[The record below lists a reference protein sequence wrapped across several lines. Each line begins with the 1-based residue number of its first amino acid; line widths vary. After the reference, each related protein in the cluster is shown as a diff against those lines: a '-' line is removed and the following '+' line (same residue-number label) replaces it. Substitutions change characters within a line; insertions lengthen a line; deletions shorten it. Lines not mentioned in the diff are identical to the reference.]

1 MATISLCMIVKN
13 EERVLGR
20 CLASVRAIVDEII
33 VVDTGSTDGTIAVAE
48 AFGARVFRAPWENDF
63 AKARNISLQHA
74 TKEWVLVLDADEEID
89 PLDHARLRELTQN
102 PNACYLLN
110 QRHYTNDLRLN
121 NSVACRGEHPTMER
135 EYQGYFQSSLVRL
148 WPNHRGI
155 GYEGVVHELVNASIT
170 PSSGLSLKQ
179 TDLLIHH
186 YGFTPESLAIRH
198 HDKAKLYTE
207 LGLEKIKQNPN
218 NWQAYYEIGIEH
230 NLAGRAPEAIAAFKE
245 ALKLDPNQLWVWS
258 NLAHVLSASGQTEE
272 AQAAFNAA
280 LRIDP
285 ACKEVLSNYG
295 LFFYRHKYYSDAEKV
310 LRRAI
315 AVDPSFIT
323 AWCNLAMVV
332 SRSGR
337 PSHAALLYERA
348 IQINPHCVTARAAL
362 ASLYND
368 IGHFKKAF
376 ECVDPVRS
384 LPDPH
389 HALALLALGIALKGL
404 SNTEESLS
412 VFSQLLDDPRTTTEV
427 RALAHDH
434 MMSLAH

>member
-1 MATISLCMIVKN
+1 MGSISLCMIVKN
-13 EERVLGR
+13 EERTLAR
-20 CLASVRAIVDEII
+20 CLASVRALVDEIV
-33 VVDTGSTDGTIAVAE
+33 VVDTGSVDGTIGIAE
-48 AFGARVFRAPWENDF
+48 AFGARVIRAQWESDF
-63 AKARNISLQHA
+63 SRARNISLSHA
-74 TKEWVLVLDADEEID
+74 TKDWILVLDADEEVD
-89 PLDHARLRELTQN
+89 PLDHPRLREMTDN
-102 PNACYLLN
+102 PTKCYALN

-121 NSVACRGEHPTMER
+121 NSVPCRGEHPTMER
-135 EYQGYFQSSLVRL
+135 EYPGYFQSSLVRM
-148 WPNHRGI
+148 WPNRRGI
-155 GYEGVVHELVNASIT
+155 VYDGVVHELVNNSIAAS
-170 PSSGLSLKQ
+170 PDLSIQ
-179 TDLLIHH
+179 ETDFLIHH
-186 YGFTPESLAIRH
+186 YGFTPEALATKTES
-198 HDKAKLYTE
+198 KAKLYTE
-207 LGLEKIKQNPN
+207 LGLEKIKRDPN

-230 NLAGRAPEAIAAFKE
+230 NLAGRMPEAIAAFKE
-245 ALKLDPNQLWVWS
+245 AVRIDPNQLWVWS
-258 NLAHVLSASGQTEE
+258 NLAHVLSANGQTED

-310 LRRAI
+310 LRRAV
-315 AVDPSFIT
+315 ATDPSFVT

-337 PSHAALLYERA
+337 PSQAALIYQRA

-368 IGHFKKAF
+368 IGNFKKAL
-376 ECVDPVRS
+376 ECVEPVRE

-404 SNTEESLS
+404 SQSQESQA
-412 VFSQLLDDPRTTTEV
+412 VFSRLLDDPRTATEV